1 MVKITD
7 VEPHSLAKKHGICAG
22 DFLLEINGNEICD
35 VLDYRFYLTEER
47 VKLLFRRGEN
57 DYTVDIKKGQYDD
70 IGLEFETPLMDEK
83 HSCTNK
89 CIFCFIDQN
98 PSGLRDSLY
107 FKDDDSRLSFIHGN
121 YITLTN
127 MKQKDIDRII
137 KMRFSPI
144 NISVHTTNPELRV
157 KMMKNRFAGDVLKYL
172 DDLFQNGISMCGQ
185 IVLCKG
191 VNDGEELKRTLT
203 DLSKY
208 YPLMNS
214 VAVVPAGITK
224 YRDNLYPITDFNKD
238 EAMEVIRLVNN
249 FGDRHLLQKGS
260 RMFYVAD
267 EFYLKAGIDIPKEEY
282 YEDYSQIENGVGM
295 LRSFSEEFNAGVE
308 DSTEEIK
315 SLKAK
320 RRIAVATGVASYELM
335 FGLSEKLMSINKNI
349 EIDVYRIINNFYGPT
364 ITVSG
369 LLTGKD
375 IYEQLRGK
383 LDAELLI
390 LPASA
395 LRREEQDF
403 LCGMKLFELEELL
416 GVKIRLCENNGYDFV
431 EAVLG
436 D

>member
-238 EAMEVIRLVNN
+238 EAMEVIRLVND

-315 SLKAK
+315 SLKVK

-335 FGLSEKLMSINKNI
+335 LGLSEKLMSINKNI

-403 LCGMKLFELEELL
+403 LCGMKLSELEELL
-416 GVKIRLCENNGYDFV
+416 GVKIRLCENDGYDFI